1 MLLVA
6 LTACTDDMLISEAAK
21 EDILRH
27 DEKGMD
33 GYRLVPD
40 APMSVLSTMKKMKP
54 KNFST
59 WMAKIMVSV

>member
-33 GYRLVPD
+33 GYRL